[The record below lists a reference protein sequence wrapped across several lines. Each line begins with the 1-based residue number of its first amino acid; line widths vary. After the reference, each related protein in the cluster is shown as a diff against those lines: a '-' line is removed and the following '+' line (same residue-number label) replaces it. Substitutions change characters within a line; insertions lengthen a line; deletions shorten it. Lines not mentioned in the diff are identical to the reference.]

1 MVAIC
6 GMLALSMTSAEAAD
20 DPGGSTSLDTK
31 AATFEGQ
38 VLPVLSRYCA
48 NCHGTE
54 KPKAGLDLT
63 AFAEESSVARSPKVW
78 ESILEHVEGRVM
90 PPEDRPQPTEAELV
104 ALTGWIEAELERGQC
119 GGPVDPGRVTI
130 RRLNRAEYAGTIR
143 DLIGI
148 EFRMTDDFPS
158 DDVGY
163 GFDNIGDVLSMPPIL
178 LEKYMA
184 AAERIVAQAI
194 VAELPW
200 KGTVQS
206 WEAEDLGKAAGGIRH
221 KDVGRVLGG
230 TGEIRTTATLHADGA
245 YFLRVKAFGQQA
257 GTDPARMAIRV
268 DGETIGEVDVPAVE
282 GAPGTYEVR
291 FEAKAGPRRLAF
303 AFLNDFYQGD
313 APPSK
318 RDRNLV
324 IDAIEVQGPF
334 VADEDH
340 LPESHRR
347 ILFRPAQPGDGR
359 DRARA
364 ILERFTERAYRR
376 PVDAEEVDRLAAFV
390 DLAVENGD
398 TFELGIQLAVQ
409 AVLVSPQFLFRVEL
423 DRGAGA
429 EGEVHPIG
437 DFELATRLS
446 YFLWSS
452 MPDQVLFELARRGT
466 LHLPEVL
473 EAQVRRMLADPK
485 AGALVENFAG
495 QWLQTR
501 NLKTFSPD
509 RKRFPQFD
517 EALRAAM
524 LAESELFFR
533 AILEEDRSIL
543 DFLDADFTFLN
554 ERLARHYE
562 IAGVEGDE
570 FRRVALSGDRRGG
583 LLTQAAILTITSN
596 PTRTSPV
603 KRGKWILEQILGTPP
618 PPPPPDVPE
627 LGERRRDALTGTLRQ
642 RMEQHRSD
650 PNCTSC
656 HSRMDPLGFG
666 FENYDAIGAWR
677 DFDGKFPVDPS
688 GKLPAGAAF
697 QGPKELKAIL
707 KAKEKDFARCLA
719 EKMLTYALGRGLERP
734 DRCVVDQ
741 IVDAMGRDGY
751 RSTSLVL
758 GIVKSD
764 PFLKRSGKGGGS

>member
-1 MVAIC
+1 MAMFRLMAIC
-6 GMLALSMTSAEAAD
+6 GLLALGMASAEAAD
-20 DPGGSTSLDTK
+20 VPK
-31 AATFEGQ
+31 APTFEGQ

-48 NCHGTE
+48 DCHGKA

-63 AFAEESSVARSPKVW
+63 AFADEGSVSRKPKIW
-78 ESILEHVEGRVM
+78 ESILEHVEGRIM
-90 PPEDRPQPTEAELV
+90 PPEDRPQPSEVELL

-130 RRLNRAEYAGTIR
+130 RRLNRAEYANTVR

-148 EFRMTDDFPS
+148 EFRVSDDFPS

-163 GFDNIGDVLSMPPIL
+163 GFDNIGDVLSMPPLL
-178 LEKYMA
+178 LEKYMG
-184 AAERIVAQAI
+184 AAEQIASRAI

-200 KGTVQS
+200 KGEVQA
-206 WEAEDLGKAAGGIRH
+206 WEAEDLGKAAGGMRH

-230 TGEIRTTATLHADGA
+230 SGEIRATATLPADGA
-245 YFLRVKAFGQQA
+245 YSLRVKAFGQQA
-257 GTDPARMAIRV
+257 GPDPARMAIRV
-268 DGETIGEVDVPAVE
+268 DGKTIVEVDVPAVE
-282 GAPGTYEVR
+282 GAPGTYEAR
-291 FEAKAGPRRLAF
+291 FEAKAGPRRLAI
-303 AFLNDFYQGD
+303 AFLNDYYRGD
-313 APPSK
+313 EPDRSK

-324 IDAIEVQGPF
+324 VDAIEVQGPI
-334 VADEDH
+334 VADEGG

-347 ILFRPAQPGDGR
+347 ILFRRAQPGDGR

-364 ILERFTERAYRR
+364 ILERFASRAYRR
-376 PVDAEEVDRLAAFV
+376 PVTAEEVDRLAGFV
-390 DLAVENGD
+390 DLAVKNGD

-423 DRGAGA
+423 DRGAGS
-429 EGEVHPIG
+429 GGDTHPIG
-437 DFELATRLS
+437 DYELATRMS

-452 MPDQVLFELARRGT
+452 MPDQDLFDLAKRGT
-466 LHLPEVL
+466 LHRPETL

-485 AGALVENFAG
+485 ANALVENFAG

-501 NLKTFSPD
+501 NLKILNPD
-509 RKRFPQFD
+509 KKRFPQFD
-517 EALRAAM
+517 ESLRAAM

-533 AILEEDRSIL
+533 SILEDDRSIL

-554 ERLARHYE
+554 ERLAKHYG
-562 IAGVEGDE
+562 IVGVKGDE
-570 FRRVALSGDRRGG
+570 FRRVALTGDRRGG
-583 LLTQAAILTITSN
+583 ILTQAAILTITSN

-627 LGERRRDALTGTLRQ
+627 LSDKKRDALTGTLRQ

-650 PNCTSC
+650 PNCASC

-677 DFDGKFPVDPS
+677 ELDGKFPIDPS
-688 GKLPAGAAF
+688 GKLPTGATF

-719 EKMLTYALGRGLERP
+719 EKMLTYALGRGLEGP

-741 IVDAMGRDGY
+741 IVDAMGQDGY

-758 GIVKSD
+758 GIVKCD
-764 PFLKRSGKGGGS
+764 PFLKRNGKEGGS